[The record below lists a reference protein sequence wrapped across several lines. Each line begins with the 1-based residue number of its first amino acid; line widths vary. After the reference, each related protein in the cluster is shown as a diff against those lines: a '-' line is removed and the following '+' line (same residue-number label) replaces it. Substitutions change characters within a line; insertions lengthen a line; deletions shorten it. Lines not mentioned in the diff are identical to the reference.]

1 MTALTATAKDDRAAV
16 LLSVTAAPDTL
27 LTIYREDA
35 NGTAPVRLMDWQR
48 PISGVLTAYDYEAVL
63 DGAVYYSVFDGATQL
78 ATAGVTTAAVQP
90 VLSVAV
96 LPHLR
101 VALAAVTDYDASRD
115 STATVHRPA
124 FRSDAL
130 VVTGPMRYRSG
141 TLTAWAGSYADA
153 RAVEEVLSSGEV
165 ALLRQPTY
173 PGMDMYLTAT
183 GVRVSPRGDETTTR
197 RWEVTVDYEEVKAPT
212 GPAGSGAAWTLD
224 GVEAL
229 GTFATVTATFATFTA
244 LTVGP

>member
-1 MTALTATAKDDRAAV
+1 MTALTATAYDDRAAV
-16 LLSVTAAPDTL
+16 LLQVTGAPAGPV
-27 LTIYREDA
+27 TITRTDA
-35 NGTAPVRLMDWQR
+35 NGTAPVRLLPDQE
-48 PISGVLTAYDYEAVL
+48 PIAGVLTVYDYEAAL
-63 DGAVYYSVFDGATQL
+63 DGTATYA
-78 ATAGVTTAAVQP
+78 ATDSAAVTVAAAALVNVP
-90 VLSVAV
+90 APRLAAAV
-96 LPHLR
+96 LPHLS
-101 VALAAVTDYDASRD
+101 ATLAAVTDYDAARD

-173 PGMDMYLTAT
+173 AGMDMYLTAT
-183 GVRVSPRGDETTTR
+183 GVRVSPLGDETTTR
-197 RWEVTVDYEEVKAPT
+197 RWEVTVDYQEVKAPT
-212 GPAGSGAAWTLD
+212 GPVRSGAAWTLD
-224 GVEAL
+224 GVEAI
-229 GTFATVTATFATFTA
+229 GTFATVAATFATFTA